1 MAKTSPYAAP
11 KPIYRDGGYT
21 GILFFTILAIAVGIG
36 LLAMEYTEDYDGNS
50 EGTGTPAALTVK
62 SLIDSEKKSTTP
74 APAPPVEPP
83 MAP

>member
-62 SLIDSEKKSTTP
+62 SLIDSEKKSTP
-74 APAPPVEPP
+74 PAPPVEAP